1 MAYKNLTI
9 EEKAMQ
15 KMNSVALSKYGQYAD
30 RQLKLKTLLA
40 KLQETLM
47 GIDDLGL
54 TRVGVS
60 DLKGTITS
68 YGVVIDNVMLCE
80 KCQRLFHADHDDV
93 PRCDDDIHIVTN
105 RIRRKSRVYPYL
117 SQSERERLEAERE
130 EE

>member
-30 RQLKLKTLLA
+30 KQLKLKALLA

-80 KCQRLFHADHDDV
+80 KCQRLFHADHDDG
-93 PRCDDDIHIVTN
+93 PRCDDHVFIETN
-105 RIRRKSRVYPYL
+105 RERRRNRVTPYI
-117 SQSERERLEAERE
+117 SQQFRERLDDE
-130 EE
+130 

>member
-15 KMNSVALSKYGQYAD
+15 KMNSVSLSKYGQYAD

-80 KCQRLFHADHDDV
+80 KCQRLFYADHDDV
-93 PRCDDDIHIVTN
+93 PRCDDHVFIETN
-105 RIRRKSRVYPYL
+105 RERRRNRVTPYI
-117 SQSERERLEAERE
+117 SQQFRERLDDE
-130 EE
+130 